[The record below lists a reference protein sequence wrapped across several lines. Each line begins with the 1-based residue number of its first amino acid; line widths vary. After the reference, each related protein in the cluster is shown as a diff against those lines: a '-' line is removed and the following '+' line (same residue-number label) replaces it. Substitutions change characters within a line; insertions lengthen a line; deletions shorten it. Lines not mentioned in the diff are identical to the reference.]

1 VKRKYLSHPTRP
13 IELTAGMT
21 CDEILAGLE
30 GCSFQAR
37 SLALAARIWAEA
49 LDDDIIVMLGLAGAM
64 VPAGMRKVL
73 AMLIER
79 RLIDVVVSTGANLY
93 HDFYETVGSHHYLGT
108 PNVDDAKLREEMVDR
123 IYDTFA
129 DEEGFQSLDKQIGKW
144 ATETLEER
152 PYTTREFLH
161 LLGKEADRLSKGQQG
176 ILSTAYRKGVPVY
189 CPAIGDSSI
198 GIGLAGRTPKVLFD
212 MIGDVE
218 ETARIAAMK
227 PTMVIYVGGGTPKN
241 FVQQT
246 EVTNYVLGRHVEGHR
261 YAIQFVAD
269 PPQWGGLS
277 GCTFDEAVS
286 WGKIAPSAKQV
297 GVLCD
302 ATIALPLVAAAV
314 LTRRKA
320 KKRPEIPKFTF

>member
-1 VKRKYLSHPTRP
+1 MKRRYLTHPTRP

-21 CDEILAGLE
+21 CDELLAGLE

-37 SLALAARIWAEA
+37 ALALAARIWTEA
-49 LDDDIIVMLGLAGAM
+49 LDEDIIVWLGLAGAM

-73 AMLIER
+73 VTLMEHR
-79 RLIDVVVSTGANLY
+79 FIDVIASTGANLY
-93 HDFYETVGSHHYLGT
+93 HDFYETAGIFHYLGS
-108 PNVDDAKLREEMVDR
+108 PNVDDTKLREDMVDR

-129 DEEGFQSLDKQIGKW
+129 DEEGFMSLDRRIGKW
-144 ATETLEER
+144 ATRTLEER

-161 LLGKEADRLSKGQQG
+161 LLGKEADRVSKGQQG

-198 GIGLAGRTPKVLFD
+198 GIALAEREPKVIFD

-227 PTMVIYVGGGTPKN
+227 QTMVIYVGGGTPKN
-241 FVQQT
+241 FIQQT
-246 EVTNYVLGRHVEGHR
+246 EVTNNILGRPVDGHR

-269 PPQWGGLS
+269 PPHWGGLS

-286 WGKIAPSAKQV
+286 WGKIAVDAKQV
-297 GVLCD
+297 SVLCD
-302 ATIALPLVAAAV
+302 AALALPLVAAAV
-314 LTRRKA
+314 LTRRKG
-320 KKRPEIPKFTF
+320 KKRPGIPQFTF

>member
-1 VKRKYLSHPTRP
+1 VKRKYLTHPTRP
-13 IELTAGMT
+13 IEIKAGMT
-21 CDEILAGLE
+21 CDELLEGLE

-37 SLALAARIWAEA
+37 GIAHAARIWAEA
-49 LDDDIIVMLGLAGAM
+49 LDDDIIVWLGLAGAM

-73 AMLIER
+73 VTLLEHR
-79 RLIDVVVSTGANLY
+79 FIDVIASTGANLY
-93 HDFYETVGSHHYLGT
+93 HDFYETAGSFHYLGS
-108 PNVDDAKLREEMVDR
+108 PNVDDAKLRENMVDR

-129 DEEGFQSLDKQIGKW
+129 DEDGFVSLDRKIGKW
-144 ATETLEER
+144 ATKTLEER
-152 PYTTREFLH
+152 PYTTREFLN
-161 LLGKEADRLSKGQQG
+161 LLGQEANRVSKGEQG

-198 GIGLAGRTPKVLFD
+198 GIGLAERKPKVIFD

-241 FVQQT
+241 FIQQT
-246 EVTNYVLGRHVEGHR
+246 EVTNNILGRPVDGHR

-269 PPQWGGLS
+269 PPHWGGLS

-286 WGKIAPSAKQV
+286 WGKIAVDAKQV
-297 GVLCD
+297 SVLCD
-302 ATIALPLVAAAV
+302 ATLALPLVAAAV
-314 LTRRKA
+314 LTRRKG
-320 KKRPEIPKFTF
+320 KKRPGIPKFSF